1 MNFVAKK
8 GDKPMYTMTTLE
20 LYQLLQQHQLLA
32 QAVDLTNVANQTFTH
47 LSYDSRD
54 IQPNTLFFCK
64 GLNFKKE
71 LLLDALAKGVT
82 TYLTEVAYETAAQ
95 EILVTDIREAMAVV
109 AQAFSSGGASY
120 CLAWH
125 YKSENRNCS

>member
-64 GLNFKKE
+64 GLNF
-71 LLLDALAKGVT
+71 
-82 TYLTEVAYETAAQ
+82 
-95 EILVTDIREAMAVV
+95 
-109 AQAFSSGGASY
+109 
-120 CLAWH
+120 
-125 YKSENRNCS
+125 